1 MDIIDLS
8 ELGVYEYPISKKN
21 MCHEDPRGFI
31 IDTRKKRRCILVY
44 SPQKI
49 VGGYGILQFALRNNE
64 QVLIKGPLYEGDSF
78 INEGLIQYYSYKIL
92 EKYNLQFSIPKVY
105 EIFLKSNSI
114 YLCME
119 YLETITFDTFLLE
132 SKQQE
137 NDLLYSLLQVCI
149 ILNILE
155 NKIYFN
161 HRDLRITNILILKK
175 PVSYT
180 FNYSNKK
187 YSMQTSFLICLIYFG
202 FACIGKEKTTMNANE
217 KLFSNNVK
225 CLKDGRDIFQL
236 LVSIWSIKEI
246 RDKVNESFKE
256 KINVLLNHPDN
267 IYSNLPK
274 WKEYINLEET
284 KWTYTFTG
292 CEDFCMKH
300 LKPKH
305 LIGTLIELL
314 DLEVSSGIKEV

>member
-8 ELGVYEYPISKKN
+8 ELGVYEYPISKNN

-31 IDTRKKRRCILVY
+31 IDSKKKRRCTLVY

-49 VGGYGILQFALRNNE
+49 IGGYGILQFALRNNN

-105 EIFLKSNSI
+105 EIFLKSNNI

-119 YLETITFDTFLLE
+119 YLETITFDTFLLQ
-132 SKQQE
+132 SNQPE

-161 HRDLRITNILILKK
+161 HRDLRITNILILNK
-175 PVSYT
+175 PVEYT
-180 FNYSNKK
+180 FNYQCKK
-187 YSMQTSFLICLIYFG
+187 YKIQTSFHICLIDFG

-217 KLFSNNVK
+217 KLFSNSVK

-236 LVSIWSIKEI
+236 LVSIWSIKGI

-256 KINVLLNHPDN
+256 KINGLLNHPDN
-267 IYSNLPK
+267 IYSSLPK

-292 CEDFCMKH
+292 CEDFNMKH
-300 LKPKH
+300 LKPKDF
-305 LIGTLIELL
+305 IGTLIELL
-314 DLEVSSGIKEV
+314 DLDSCTD